1 MDPNSHQYLRFA
13 LELFYFASGVILAVV
28 GVIALYQIMLAKR
41 SIKTANDNLKLAAEA
56 LETARSDIELRSKRE
71 AVTLA
76 ADKCAEFAEHTL
88 DKCNERFKAISDA
101 GVSVEIWPLENTR
114 FDKSS
119 IKDWAAADRWE
130 ERLRVAERRDQAAE
144 ILNLLE
150 SFAMYFA
157 KGAADEQVAYS
168 AVGALF
174 RDFVNRLAPHLILL
188 RIKETDIVSGPFQNV
203 VTLYEVWDSRSRKQE
218 LETNAMRISSELSRI
233 HTSDI
238 TPIGTPQR

>member
-1 MDPNSHQYLRFA
+1 MDPNNHQYLRFA
-13 LELFYFASGVILAVV
+13 LELLYFASGVILAVV
-28 GVIALYQIMLAKR
+28 SVIALYQILLAKR
-41 SIKTANDNLKLAAEA
+41 SIKATNDNIKVAVDA
-56 LETARSDIELRSKRE
+56 LETARSDIEMRSKRE

-76 ADKCAEFAEHTL
+76 ADKCAEFAEHTI
-88 DKCNERFKAISDA
+88 DKCNERFRKIIDA
-101 GVSVEIWPLENTR
+101 GIPVDIWPLENTK

-119 IKDWAAADRWE
+119 IKDWAAAEQWE
-130 ERLRVAERRDQAAE
+130 ERLRVAKTRDPATE

-174 RDFVNRLAPHLILL
+174 RDFVDRLAPHLILL
-188 RIKETDIVSGPFQNV
+188 RIKETDVVSGPFQNV
-203 VTLYEVWDSRSRKQE
+203 LTLYEVWLSRARKEE
-218 LETNAMRISSELSRI
+218 LESQAMRINSELSGI